1 MLNNKFIYIGKNPAW
16 PILHKVFLTRLQF
29 VLKDTVLENFY
40 LCTPPHKDN
49 REHTQEDTRVFQQPL
64 CLN

>member
-16 PILHKVFLTRLQF
+16 TILHQVFLTRLQF

-40 LCTPPHKDN
+40 LCILHTRTTMNTHKKAL
-49 REHTQEDTRVFQQPL
+49 VFFSSL
-64 CLN
+64 YV